1 MPVDAPP
8 LDVRD
13 LCVDLGQE
21 RILSDVAFRVGA
33 GEFVGM
39 AGPNGG
45 GKSTLLRA
53 ILGLVPASRGDVL
66 LFGAPLSR
74 FRQHER
80 IGYVPQNAANVDTAF
95 PATAYEI
102 VRLGTTSP
110 RAPHLL
116 RAAGG
121 RATERA
127 RSLAAMRSVGVEDL
141 ARRRI
146 GTLSG
151 GQRQRVLLA
160 KALANAPDLLLLDE
174 PTTGIDPQSR
184 DEFAHLLI
192 DLNQQRGMTVIL
204 VSHDTDILHHAT
216 KRVLTIDR
224 GLRGDAPPDPHASTL
239 HHLHDHWRPRP

>member
-13 LCVDLGQE
+13 LCVDLGAE
-21 RILSDVAFRVGA
+21 RVLTDVTFRVEA
-33 GEFVGM
+33 GEFVGI

-53 ILGLVPASRGDVL
+53 ILGLVPVASGEVR
-66 LFGAPLSR
+66 LFGTPLAR
-74 FRQHER
+74 FRGHAR
-80 IGYVPQNAANVDTAF
+80 IGYVPQHAAHVDTSF

-116 RAAGG
+116 WSAGQRGAQKARA
-121 RATERA
+121 
-127 RSLAAMRSVGVEDL
+127 LAAMRSVGVEDL

-146 GTLSG
+146 GALSG

-160 KALANAPDLLLLDE
+160 KALANEPDLLLLDE

-192 DLNQQRGMTVIL
+192 DLNQHRGMTVIL
-204 VSHDTDILHHAT
+204 VSHDTDILHHAAR
-216 KRVLTIDR
+216 RVLTIDR
-224 GLRGDAPPDPHASTL
+224 GLRGDAPPDPRASTL
-239 HHLHDHWRPRP
+239 HHLHDHRRPRP